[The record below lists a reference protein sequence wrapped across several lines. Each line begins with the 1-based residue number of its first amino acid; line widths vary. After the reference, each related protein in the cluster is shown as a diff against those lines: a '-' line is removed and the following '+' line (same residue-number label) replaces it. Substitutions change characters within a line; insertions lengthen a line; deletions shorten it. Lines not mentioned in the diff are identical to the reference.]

1 MYKKAHLVILFT
13 IILSVMGTCA
23 VPAMADVPGVAP
35 WTIHRWPEAAAHE
48 PIELMQGS
56 VQVMTMELT
65 PSSPQPRSDF
75 KLVLTVPA
83 GVSVIDPSRG
93 RLPLA
98 SLSDGKPWSMPFYYF
113 TPRHFQSVSLPDGGH
128 RYVMADFPE
137 FRKGSGVNVL
147 SLTFVLSDTLESGT
161 FHYELKGMND
171 QWTSDSMDA
180 PFKATPRISVPVTD
194 QQITAAP
201 DVIYLPG
208 ASQAEWN
215 AILGFWNQIGINQIW
230 VRPRSHYP
238 GLRERNIQFAE
249 FVRKKFPHIKL
260 GYWMPWIEPY
270 TPYNNVSMDFV
281 KAHPQAAG
289 VGAPGNALADQAK
302 GKLLSNEYLT
312 NYPNDYFDEALVP
325 NLKLAERSGISTIV
339 WDAEKLN
346 PWAYSYAPA
355 DLKAFRAYAHLSD
368 QIELTPE
375 IIRNKYKE
383 QWLSFRLDQNWRIAK
398 VYAKY
403 VRAITP
409 KAKFAIYS
417 GWAIPDT
424 VDRYGI
430 QWSEVAPLADVVI
443 AGPEGRA
450 ARVSMTHRLIQKVSP
465 DTQLLFNIQGVKSWD
480 RGFYPP
486 PQLTYAKAM
495 AAFANGGQGY
505 LLWWWGGVIG
515 SQWSQVARANRFAW
529 KFNDILSQPDE
540 MKPLQW
546 VENIAGAFRVR
557 RGDKTFIICANTTKS
572 KITLEP
578 LEKTNGTISDSAVV
592 FDETSGRIVAPAVL
606 SQPIP
611 LESGQVQ
618 VYCIGPGSW
627 IESVIHK

>member
-1 MYKKAHLVILFT
+1 MSKKIHWVTLFT
-13 IILSVMGTCA
+13 ILLFIAGIHIAPAIADPSPWA
-23 VPAMADVPGVAP
+23 V
-35 WTIHRWPEAAAHE
+35 HRWPEVAAHE

-56 VQVMTMELT
+56 VQVMTLELT
-65 PSSPQPRSDF
+65 PSSPAPRSDF
-75 KLVLTVPA
+75 TLEVTVPA
-83 GVSVIDPSRG
+83 GVSIIDPSRG

-98 SLSDGKPWSMPFYYF
+98 SLGDGKPWPMPFYYF
-113 TPRHFQSVSLPDGGH
+113 TPRHFQSESLPDGGH

-147 SLTFVLSDTLESGT
+147 SLTFVLSDTLQSGT
-161 FHYELKGMND
+161 FHYELKEMNA
-171 QWTSDSMDA
+171 QWTSGVMDA
-180 PFKATPRISVPVTD
+180 PFKATPHISVPVTD
-194 QQITAAP
+194 QRITAAP
-201 DVIYLPG
+201 DAIYLSG
-208 ASQAEWN
+208 ASEVEWK

-230 VRPRSHYP
+230 IRPRSHYP
-238 GLRERNIQFAE
+238 GLRERNIQFAQ
-249 FVRKKFPHIKL
+249 FVRTNFPHIKL

-270 TPYNNVSMDFV
+270 TPYNNVSKDFV
-281 KAHPQAAG
+281 EAHPQAAG

-312 NYPNDYFDEALVP
+312 NYPNDYFDEALAP
-325 NLKLAERSGISTIV
+325 NLKLAEKSGISTIV

-355 DLKAFRAYAHLSD
+355 DLKAFRTYAHLSD

-375 IIRNKYKE
+375 IILSKYKE

-398 VYAKY
+398 VYAQY
-403 VRAITP
+403 IHAITP

-417 GWAIPDT
+417 GWAVPDT

-430 QWSEVAPLADVVI
+430 QWSEFAPLADVVI

-450 ARVSMTHRLIQKVSP
+450 ARVLTTSQLIQKVSP
-465 DTQLLFNIQGVKSWD
+465 DTQLLFNIQGVKSWN

-495 AAFANGGQGY
+495 TAFANGGQGY

-515 SQWSQVARANRFAW
+515 SQWSQIAKANRFAW
-529 KFNDILSQPDE
+529 KFNSILSQPDE

-557 RGDKTFIICANTTKS
+557 RGDKTLIICANTTNS
-572 KITLEP
+572 EITLEP
-578 LEKTNGTISDSAVV
+578 LEKINGKIANSAVV
-592 FDETSGRIVAPAVL
+592 LDETSGHIIDPAIL
-606 SQPIP
+606 SQS
-611 LESGQVQ
+611 LSLKSGQVQ
-618 VYCIGPGSW
+618 VYCIGPNSW
-627 IESVIHK
+627 IESVSQE